1 VGAAAVNQAIKAI
14 AITRGFVAPNGIDIV
29 TVPAFSSV
37 CIDGE
42 ERTAIKFLVEL
53 DINTLQNVIISVYI
67 TGREKELRSM
77 LKEETL
83 KKAQDGDLKS
93 IEDICSLT
101 WETVYRFVYYKVQNR
116 QEAEDITQETY
127 VKALS
132 IYKKRHTNRT
142 IYRILKNR
150 CAKYP
155 TGQMA

>member
-1 VGAAAVNQAIKAI
+1 
-14 AITRGFVAPNGIDIV
+14 
-29 TVPAFSSV
+29 
-37 CIDGE
+37 
-42 ERTAIKFLVEL
+42 
-53 DINTLQNVIISVYI
+53 
-67 TGREKELRSM
+67 M

-132 IYKKRHTNRT
+132 IYKKTTH
-142 IYRILKNR
+142 K
-150 CAKYP
+150 
-155 TGQMA
+155 